1 MSPPSEV
8 DVIICGGGAA
18 GSVVAGRLAM
28 ADPSLSILVVEGGK
42 NNHNVREVVRP
53 ALYLTHLAPGS
64 TTAKFYKGRASKQLN
79 GREPIVPV
87 GNILGGGSS
96 INFTMY
102 TRASR
107 SDYDDWKTEG
117 WTAEDLIPL
126 LKKTEN
132 HHLENK
138 DPAIHGFEG
147 PLHVSYGGHEPE
159 TTEQL
164 LDAAQSMGYKFTE
177 DLQDLKE
184 SNAFEKWG
192 KWINPETG
200 RRCDSPHGFIHPQI
214 EKGCNLHLLCDTK
227 VARVII
233 ENGKAVGVEVVPAE
247 APADSSPVTTTI
259 KAKKLVVVSSGALG
273 TPQILE
279 RSGIGAPGVLK
290 AAGIKQVVDLPGVGT
305 NYQDH
310 NLIIPSY
317 RVAPGTVTHDDFLR
331 GNTDVHEQGEKD
343 FANGKGVYA
352 TNFVNAGGKVR
363 PTEKEIDEMGP
374 EFRKFYDQY
383 FKDAP
388 DKPVMFVAIINA
400 FLGDHSLVPAG
411 NYVSI
416 GTYLEYPASRGTIH
430 VTSSSP
436 YEEPDFDP
444 GFLTHE
450 ADIGPNVWGYKLGRE
465 IVRRMPCYRGE
476 LPALHPKFSPTSAAC
491 AREIDVE
498 TSQEIQG
505 YPGVTAGVRPGGAL
519 EPAQTGG
526 KVENLVYSE
535 EDNRAVEEWVREN
548 VATTWHSMG
557 TCAMKPREQG
567 GVVDS
572 KLNVYG
578 VEGLKLADLSIC
590 PGNVGANTYSTALLV
605 GEKAAILAGEYLGL
619 KSV

>member
-18 GSVVAGRLAM
+18 GSVVAGRLAT

-42 NNHNVREVVRP
+42 NNHNLLTVVRP
-53 ALYLTHLAPGS
+53 ALFLTHMTPGS
-64 TTAKFYKGRASKQLN
+64 TTARFYKGKASKQLN
-79 GREPIVPV
+79 GREPIIPV
-87 GNILGGGSS
+87 ANILGGGSS
-96 INFTMY
+96 INFLMY

-117 WTAEDLIPL
+117 WTADDLIPL
-126 LKKTEN
+126 LRKTETY
-132 HHLENK
+132 HLENK

-147 PLHVSYGGHEPE
+147 PLHVSHGGHGSE
-159 TTEQL
+159 TTDQL
-164 LDAAQSMGYKFTE
+164 LEAAKSMGYKITK
-177 DLQDLKE
+177 DLQDLNE
-184 SNAFEKWG
+184 SNAFEKWP

-200 RRCDSPHGFIHPQI
+200 RRCDAPHGFIHPQI
-214 EKGCNLHLLCDTK
+214 EKGCNLHLLCETK

-247 APADSSPVTTTI
+247 APADSSVPVTTTI
-259 KAKKLVVVSSGALG
+259 KARKLVVVSSGALG

-279 RSGIGAPGVLK
+279 RSGIGAPEVLN

-310 NLIIPSY
+310 NLLLQSF
-317 RVAPGTVTHDDFLR
+317 RVAPETTTHDDFIR
-331 GNTDVHEQGEKD
+331 GSTDVLEQGEKD
-343 FANGKGVYA
+343 FANGKGIYT

-363 PTEKEIDEMGP
+363 PTQEEIEEMGP
-374 EFRKFYDQY
+374 EFRKLYDEY

-388 DKPVMFVAIINA
+388 DKPVMFVSLGNA
-400 FLGDHSLVPAG
+400 FFGDHTLVPPGKYITIAL
-411 NYVSI
+411 
-416 GTYLEYPASRGTIH
+416 YLEYPASRGTIH
-430 VTSSSP
+430 VTSPSP
-436 YEEPDFDP
+436 YGEPDLDP

-450 ADIGPNVWGYKLGRE
+450 ADIGPNIWGYKLGRE

-476 LPALHPKFSPTSAAC
+476 VPAFHPKFDPSSAAR
-491 AREIDVE
+491 AREIDIE
-498 TSQEIQG
+498 TSEEIQES
-505 YPGVTAGVRPGGAL
+505 AL
-519 EPAQTGG
+519 TSG
-526 KVENLVYSE
+526 KIESLVYTK
-535 EDNRAVEEWVREN
+535 EDNRAIEEWVREN

-605 GEKAAILAGEYLGL
+605 GEKAAILVGECLGL
-619 KSV
+619 KNV

>member
-1 MSPPSEV
+1 MSFPSEV

-53 ALYLTHLAPGS
+53 ALFLTHLAPTS
-64 TTAKFYKGRASKQLN
+64 TTAKFYKGKASEQLN

-87 GNILGGGSS
+87 ANILGGGSS
-96 INFTMY
+96 INFMMY

-126 LKKTEN
+126 LKKTET

-147 PLHVSYGGHEPE
+147 PLHVSHGGHESD

-164 LDAAQSMGYKFTE
+164 LEAAKSMGYKITE
-177 DLQDLKE
+177 DLQDLNE

-200 RRCDSPHGFIHPQI
+200 RRSDAPHGFIHPQI
-214 EKGCNLHLLCDTK
+214 AKGCNLHLLCDTK
-227 VARVII
+227 VVRVII

-247 APADSSPVTTTI
+247 APTGSSAPLTII

-279 RSGIGAPGVLK
+279 RSGIGAPEVLK

-310 NLIIPSY
+310 NLIIPAY
-317 RVAPGTVTHDDFLR
+317 HVAPETITHDDFRR
-331 GNTDVHEQGEKD
+331 GSADVLEQGEKD
-343 FANGKGVYA
+343 FADGKGIYA
-352 TNFVNAGGKVR
+352 TNFINAGGKVR
-363 PTEKEIDEMGP
+363 PTEKEVEEMGP
-374 EFRKFYDQY
+374 EFQKFYDEY
-383 FKDAP
+383 YRDAP
-388 DKPVMFVAIINA
+388 DKPVMFICIGNS
-400 FLGDHSLVPAG
+400 FLGNHNLVPPG
-411 NYVSI
+411 KYVTI
-416 GTYLEYPASRGTIH
+416 ATYLEYPASRGTIH
-430 VTSSSP
+430 VTSPSP

-444 GFLTHE
+444 GYLTHE

-465 IVRRMPCYRGE
+465 LIRRTPCYRGE
-476 LPALHPKFSPTSAAC
+476 LPAVHPKFDPTSAAR
-491 AREIDVE
+491 AREIDVGE
-498 TSQEIQG
+498 
-505 YPGVTAGVRPGGAL
+505 AL

-526 KVENLVYSE
+526 DIENLVYTE
-535 EDNRAVEEWVREN
+535 EDNRAIEEWVRETL
-548 VATTWHSMG
+548 ATTWHSIG
-557 TCAMKPREQG
+557 TCAMKPREEG

-572 KLNVYG
+572 KLDVYG

-590 PGNVGANTYSTALLV
+590 PGNVGANTYSTALVV
-605 GEKAAILAGEYLGL
+605 GEKAAVLIGEYLGL
-619 KSV
+619 KNV

>member
-1 MSPPSEV
+1 MPPPPEV
-8 DVIICGGGAA
+8 DIIICGGGAA
-18 GSVVAGRLAM
+18 GSVVAGRLAT
-28 ADPSLSILVVEGGK
+28 ADPSLSILVIECGK
-42 NNHNVREVVRP
+42 NNYNVREIVRP
-53 ALYLTHLAPGS
+53 ALYLTHLVPGS
-64 TTAKFYKGRASKQLN
+64 TTAKFYRGKASKQLN

-87 GNILGGGSS
+87 GNVLGGGSS

-126 LKKTEN
+126 LKKTETY
-132 HHLENK
+132 HLENK

-147 PLHVSYGGHEPE
+147 PLHVSHGGHESE
-159 TTEQL
+159 TTEEL
-164 LDAAQSMGYKFTE
+164 LEAAKSMGYRLTE

-184 SNAFEKWG
+184 SNAFSKWA

-200 RRCDSPHGFIHPQI
+200 RRCDAAHGFIHPQI
-214 EKGCNLHLLCDTK
+214 EKGRNLHLLCDTK

-233 ENGKAVGVEVVPAE
+233 ENGKAVGVEVVPADPS
-247 APADSSPVTTTI
+247 APVTTTI
-259 KAKKLVVVSSGALG
+259 KARKLVVVSSGALG

-279 RSGIGAPGVLK
+279 RSGIGAPEVLE
-290 AAGIKQVVDLPGVGT
+290 AAGVKQVVDLPGVGT

-310 NLIIPSY
+310 NLILPTY
-317 RVAPGTVTHDDFLR
+317 CAAPETATHDDFLR

-352 TNFVNAGGKVR
+352 TNFLNAGGKVR
-363 PTEKEIDEMGP
+363 PTEKEIEAMGP
-374 EFRKFYDQY
+374 EFRKFYDEY

-388 DKPVMFVAIINA
+388 DKPVMFVAIGNA
-400 FLGDHSLVPAG
+400 FLGDHTLLPAG
-411 NYVSI
+411 KYVTI

-430 VTSSSP
+430 VTAPSP

-476 LPALHPKFSPTSAAC
+476 PPGLHPKFNPSSAAR
-491 AREIDVE
+491 AREINVE
-498 TSQEIQG
+498 TSTEIQES
-505 YPGVTAGVRPGGAL
+505 AGAAASVKHGGAL
-519 EPAQTGG
+519 QPPRTGG
-526 KVENLVYSE
+526 KIENLAYTI
-535 EDNRAVEEWVREN
+535 EDNRAIEEWIREN
-548 VATTWHSMG
+548 VASTWHSMG

-578 VEGLKLADLSIC
+578 VERLKLADLSIC

-605 GEKAAILAGEYLGL
+605 GEKAAVLVGEYLGL
-619 KSV
+619 KNV